1 MQAKQ
6 NQAHRVGPLEPSDLE
21 PSPLEGSPFEG
32 IPKNAEGGSQT
43 LARGL
48 AALDLIGAAS
58 EPPSVAML
66 SQQLKI
72 HRSMGYRLVKTLE
85 QFGFVERDAGGGLH
99 IGTQLAV
106 LARRVSKDLLTAAAP
121 ELAAIA
127 QALEMTAFL
136 VTYDG
141 ESAVTLGSAEPK
153 NLETTLGKKPGSR
166 HAIGQGAPGKVIQS
180 LLLPQQFPLQP
191 FEVSQNEVIQGV
203 ASIAVPL
210 FLTHGQPAALAVVYL
225 PHAVDVPA
233 VAKVLSQAASR
244 ISAVMR

>member
-6 NQAHRVGPLEPSDLE
+6 SQARRVSPLEPNPLD
-21 PSPLEGSPFEG
+21 PSLLAGSPFVG

-48 AALDLIGAAS
+48 AALNLIGAAS

-99 IGTQLAV
+99 IGTQMAV
-106 LARRVSKDLLTAAAP
+106 LARRVSKDLLTAASP

-141 ESAVTLGSAEPK
+141 ESAVTLSSAEPK

-210 FLTHGQPAALAVVYL
+210 RLTNGPPAALAVVYL
-225 PHAVDVPA
+225 PHAVEAPA

>member
-1 MQAKQ
+1 MAKLQAVNSQRLKT
-6 NQAHRVGPLEPSDLE
+6 
-21 PSPLEGSPFEG
+21 
-32 IPKNAEGGSQT
+32 EGGSQT

-48 AALDLIGAAS
+48 VALEIIAS
-58 EPPSVAML
+58 VPEPISVAAL
-66 SQQLKI
+66 SQQLNI

-85 QFGFVERDAGGGLH
+85 QSGFVERDAEGGL
-99 IGTQLAV
+99 IVGTKLAI
-106 LARRVSKDLLTAAAP
+106 LARRVGKDLMSAAAP

-127 QALEMTAFL
+127 EALEMTAFL

-141 ESAVTLGSAEPK
+141 EYAVTLSSAEPK

-180 LLLPQQFPLQP
+180 LLKPKKFPPQP

-210 FLTHGQPAALAVVYL
+210 HLGSGQPAAIAVLYL
-225 PHAVDVPA
+225 PHKVNEAG
-233 VAKVLSQAASR
+233 VAKVLTAAARR
-244 ISAVMR
+244 ICAVMG

>member
-1 MQAKQ
+1 MKSKHSMGEQMAKLQ
-6 NQAHRVGPLEPSDLE
+6 TVNSREL
-21 PSPLEGSPFEG
+21 
-32 IPKNAEGGSQT
+32 KAEGGSQT

-48 AALDLIGAAS
+48 AALEIIGSVS
-58 EPPSVAML
+58 EPISVATL

-85 QFGFVERDAGGGLH
+85 QSGFVERDGAGGLILGSK
-99 IGTQLAV
+99 LAI
-106 LARRVSKDLLTAAAP
+106 LARGVAKDLLSAATP

-127 QALEMTAFL
+127 EALEMTAFL

-141 ESAVTLGSAEPK
+141 ESAVTLSSAEPK

-180 LLLPQQFPLQP
+180 LLKPKKFPPQP
-191 FEVSQNEVIQGV
+191 FEVSENEVIHGI

-210 FLTHGQPAALAVVYL
+210 HLSSGQPAAIAVLYL
-225 PHAVDVPA
+225 PHDVNQVS
-233 VAKVLSQAASR
+233 VAKVLTSAASR
-244 ISAVMR
+244 ICAVMG

>member
-1 MQAKQ
+1 MAHLQAVNSRLLKT
-6 NQAHRVGPLEPSDLE
+6 
-21 PSPLEGSPFEG
+21 
-32 IPKNAEGGSQT
+32 EGGSQT

-48 AALDLIGAAS
+48 VALEIIAS
-58 EPPSVAML
+58 VPEPISVAAL
-66 SQQLKI
+66 SQQLNI

-85 QFGFVERDAGGGLH
+85 QSGFVERDAEGGL
-99 IGTQLAV
+99 IVGTKLAI
-106 LARRVSKDLLTAAAP
+106 LARRVGKDLMSAAAP

-127 QALEMTAFL
+127 EALEMTAFL

-141 ESAVTLGSAEPK
+141 EYAVTLSSAEPK

-180 LLLPQQFPLQP
+180 LLKPKKFPPQP

-210 FLTHGQPAALAVVYL
+210 HLGSGQPAAIAVLYL
-225 PHAVDVPA
+225 PHDVDEA
-233 VAKVLSQAASR
+233 GVAKVLVAAARR
-244 ISAVMR
+244 ICAVMG